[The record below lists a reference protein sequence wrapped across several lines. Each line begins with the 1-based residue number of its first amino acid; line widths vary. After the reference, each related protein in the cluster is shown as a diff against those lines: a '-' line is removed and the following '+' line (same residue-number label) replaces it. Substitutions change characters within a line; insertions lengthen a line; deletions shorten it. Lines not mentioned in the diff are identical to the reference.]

1 MLKVQSLKFIKLSVF
16 APLPA
21 GRQGLRAKYILVFFL
36 LSFTTFAQEIAPCDL
51 PDNKKAQKLYEEA
64 MVEKKPSVRRELLEQ
79 ALELEPEH
87 YQARYQ
93 FAYEN
98 IKLAEKN
105 PMGSYAFAA
114 KNLEQVIQECPNY
127 HPYPYY
133 YLGNIAMG
141 KKDYEQAVQYF
152 NKFLKLEYANVSD
165 YPKDYEKRME
175 EAEQLKIDAEFYANV
190 YKNPVPFEPVVVT
203 GISTKANEY
212 LGIISPD
219 NEMALYIRNYEK
231 LKKGDLTP
239 KLVEEFTV
247 SHSTANGFDGGA
259 AMPPPFNMTEN
270 VGGATISVNNK
281 KLYLTICKF
290 DIEGYKNCDIYTSD
304 FVNEE
309 WTEPVSV
316 GEGVNQKN
324 SFEGQPSVSADGKT
338 MYFVSIREDE
348 IGTIDN
354 MDLYKSEMQIDGK
367 WGKAKNLGRK
377 INTAGNEKS
386 PFIHSDSHTLYFSSD
401 GLKGIGGF
409 DIFYSRQDSTGNF
422 IAPVNIGYPINS
434 ENDDLGFFVSTDS
447 KTAFFYSNELKN
459 GAGGWDM
466 YSFQLYKEARPEMMR
481 IAKGELKDD
490 EGKPVTA
497 AKIELKNIKT
507 KEIQQVDVDTIS
519 GEYVA
524 VMNLSTDYIMTV
536 KSEGAAFTS
545 QFIAKEDTVKVSA
558 PKAVQKIDF
567 EVKKIETGSA
577 HRINNINFGTKSFAM
592 EENSK
597 LVLDEFILFLKE
609 NSTIKIAIHGHTD
622 DIGNDGDN
630 MTLSQNRAQAVYNYI
645 AQKGIDKNRLS
656 FKGFGETKFLV
667 QNTSEENRAKNRRTE
682 FVIVEK

>member
-1 MLKVQSLKFIKLSVF
+1 MKHLIFISCLLF
-16 APLPA
+16 PC
-21 GRQGLRAKYILVFFL
+21 ILF
-36 LSFTTFAQEIAPCDL
+36 SQEIAPCDL

-127 HPYPYY
+127 QPYPYY

-141 KKDYEQAVQYF
+141 KKDYEKAVQYF

-175 EAEQLKIDAEFYANV
+175 EAEQLKKDAEFYANV
-190 YKNPVPFEPVVVT
+190 YKNPVPFEPTVVT

-259 AMPPPFNMTEN
+259 AMPAPFNMTEN

-290 DIEGYKNCDIYTSD
+290 DMEGYKNCDIYTSD

-348 IGTIDN
+348 IGAIDN
-354 MDLYKSEMQIDGK
+354 MDLYKSDMQIDGK

-377 INTAGNEKS
+377 INTSGNEKS

-422 IAPVNIGYPINS
+422 IPPVNIGYPINS

-447 KTAFFYSNELKN
+447 KTAFFSSNELKN
-459 GAGGWDM
+459 GVGGWDM

-490 EGKPVTA
+490 GGKPVTA

-524 VMNLSTDYIMTV
+524 VMNMNTDYIMTV

-545 QFIAKEDTVKVSA
+545 QFIAKEDTAKSSA
-558 PKAVQKIDF
+558 LKAVQKIDF

-577 HRINNINFGTKSFAM
+577 HRINNINFETNSYQM
-592 EENSK
+592 DENSK

-609 NSTIKIAIHGHTD
+609 NAGIKIAIHGHTD

-630 MTLSQNRAQAVYNYI
+630 MRLSQNRAQAVYNYI
-645 AQKGIDKNRLS
+645 AQKGIDKGRLS
-656 FKGFGETKFLV
+656 YKGFGETKFLV

>member
-1 MLKVQSLKFIKLSVF
+1 MFNGVKYLFFIYS
-16 APLPA
+16 
-21 GRQGLRAKYILVFFL
+21 LVFPFL
-36 LSFTTFAQEIAPCDL
+36 LFSQEIAPCEL

-64 MVEKKPSVRRELLEQ
+64 MAEKKPSVRRELLEQ

-114 KNLEQVIQECPNY
+114 KHLEQVIQECPNY

-141 KKDYEQAVQYF
+141 KKDYEKAVQYF
-152 NKFLKLEYANVSD
+152 TKFMKLEYANVSD

-175 EAEQLKIDAEFYANV
+175 EAEQLKKDAEFYANV
-190 YKNPVPFEPVVVT
+190 YKNPVPFEPSVVT
-203 GISTKANEY
+203 GISTQANEY
-212 LGIISPD
+212 LGIISHD

-239 KLVEEFTV
+239 KQVEEFTV
-247 SHSTANGFDGGA
+247 SYATANGFDGGV

-290 DIEGYKNCDIYTSD
+290 DMEGYKNCDIYTSD
-304 FVNEE
+304 FVNGE

-348 IGTIDN
+348 IGAIDN
-354 MDLYKSEMQIDGK
+354 MDLYKSELQPDGK
-367 WGKAKNLGRK
+367 WGKATNLGRK
-377 INTAGNEKS
+377 INTSGNEKS

-401 GLKGIGGF
+401 GQKGLGGF
-409 DIFYSRQDSTGNF
+409 DIFYCRQDSSGNF
-422 IAPVNIGYPINS
+422 TSPVNIGYPINS
-434 ENDDLGFFVSTDS
+434 ENDDVGFFVSADS
-447 KTAFFYSNELKN
+447 KTAFFSSNELKT
-459 GAGGWDM
+459 GVGGWDM
-466 YSFQLYKEARPEMMR
+466 YSFHLYKEARPEMMR

-490 EGKPVTA
+490 GGNPVTT

-507 KEIQQVDVDTIS
+507 KEIQQIDVDSLT
-519 GEYVA
+519 GEYVS
-524 VMNLSTDYIMTV
+524 VMNMNTDYIMTV

-545 QFIAKEDTVKVSA
+545 QFIAKEDTASPITKT
-558 PKAVQKIDF
+558 VQKIDF

-577 HRINNINFGTKSFAM
+577 HRINNINFETNSYQM
-592 EENSK
+592 DENSK
-597 LVLDEFILFLKE
+597 LVLDEFILFLKD
-609 NSTIKIAIHGHTD
+609 NPAIKISIHGHTD
-622 DIGNDGDN
+622 DIGNDADN

-645 AQKGIDKNRLS
+645 AQKGIDKSRLNY
-656 FKGFGETKFLV
+656 KGFGETKFLV
-667 QNTSEENRAKNRRTE
+667 QNSTEENRAKNRRTE

>member
-1 MLKVQSLKFIKLSVF
+1 MFNVQSLKFVKLCAF
-16 APLPA
+16 APL
-21 GRQGLRAKYILVFFL
+21 RATSFLIFFL
-36 LSFTTFAQEIAPCDL
+36 LLSVVVSFAQEITPCDL

-64 MVEKKPSVRRELLEQ
+64 LVEKKPSVRRELLEQ
-79 ALELEPEH
+79 ALELEPGH
-87 YQARYQ
+87 YQARYL

-114 KNLEQVIQECPNY
+114 KHLEQVIQECPNY

-141 KKDYEQAVQYF
+141 KKDYEKAVQYF

-175 EAEQLKIDAEFYANV
+175 EAEQLKKDAEFYANV

-212 LGIISPD
+212 LGIISHD

-239 KLVEEFTV
+239 KQVEEFTV
-247 SHSTANGFDGGA
+247 SHATPTGFDNGA

-290 DIEGYKNCDIYTSD
+290 DMEGYKNCDIYTSD
-304 FVNEE
+304 FVNDE

-377 INTAGNEKS
+377 INTTGNEKS

-401 GLKGIGGF
+401 GQKGLGGF
-409 DIFYSRQDSTGNF
+409 DIFYCRQDSSGNF
-422 IAPVNIGYPINS
+422 TSPVNIGYPINS
-434 ENDDLGFFVSTDS
+434 EHDDVGFFVSADS
-447 KTAFFYSNELKN
+447 KTAFFSSNELKN
-459 GAGGWDM
+459 GVGGWDM

-490 EGKPVTA
+490 GGKPITTG
-497 AKIELKNIKT
+497 KIELKNIKT

-524 VMNLSTDYIMTV
+524 VMNVNTDYIMTV

-545 QFIAKEDTVKVSA
+545 QFIAKEDTAKFST
-558 PKAVQKIDF
+558 PKTVQKIDF
-567 EVKKIETGSA
+567 EVKQIETGSA
-577 HRINNINFGTKSFAM
+577 HRINNINFETNSYQM
-592 EENSK
+592 DENSK

-609 NSTIKIAIHGHTD
+609 NDTIKIAIHGHTD

-645 AQKGIDKNRLS
+645 AQKGIDKSRLS

>member
-1 MLKVQSLKFIKLSVF
+1 MLNKVKHLIFISCLLF
-16 APLPA
+16 PC
-21 GRQGLRAKYILVFFL
+21 ILF
-36 LSFTTFAQEIAPCDL
+36 SQEIAPCDL

-133 YLGNIAMG
+133 YLGNISMG
-141 KKDYEQAVQYF
+141 KKDYEKAVKYF

-175 EAEQLKIDAEFYANV
+175 EAEQLKKDAEFYANV

-290 DIEGYKNCDIYTSD
+290 DMEGYKNCDIYTSD
-304 FVNEE
+304 FVNDE

-377 INTAGNEKS
+377 INTSGNEKS

-434 ENDDLGFFVSTDS
+434 ENDDVGFFVSTDS
-447 KTAFFYSNELKN
+447 KTAFFSSNELKT
-459 GAGGWDM
+459 GVGGWDM

-490 EGKPVTA
+490 EGRPVTA

-524 VMNLSTDYIMTV
+524 LMNLSTDYIMTV

-545 QFIAKEDTVKVSA
+545 QFIAKEDTTVAK
-558 PKAVQKIDF
+558 PKSVQKIDF

-577 HRINNINFGTKSFAM
+577 HRINNINFGTNSFAM

-609 NSTIKIAIHGHTD
+609 NPTIKIAIHGHTD

-645 AQKGIDKNRLS
+645 AQKGIDKGRLS
-656 FKGFGETKFLV
+656 YKGFGETKFLV

>member
-1 MLKVQSLKFIKLSVF
+1 MLNKVKHLIFISC
-16 APLPA
+16 
-21 GRQGLRAKYILVFFL
+21 L
-36 LSFTTFAQEIAPCDL
+36 LFPCISFSQEIAPCDL
-51 PDNKKAQKLYEEA
+51 PDNKKAQKLFEEA
-64 MVEKKPSVRRELLEQ
+64 MAEKKPSVRRELLEQ

-141 KKDYEQAVQYF
+141 KKDYEKAVQYF

-175 EAEQLKIDAEFYANV
+175 EAEQLKKDAEFYANV

-219 NEMALYIRNYEK
+219 NEMAFYIRNYEK

-290 DIEGYKNCDIYTSD
+290 DMEGYKNCDIYTSD
-304 FVNEE
+304 FVNDE

-377 INTAGNEKS
+377 INTSGNEKS

-447 KTAFFYSNELKN
+447 KTAFFSSNELKT
-459 GAGGWDM
+459 GVGGWDM

-524 VMNLSTDYIMTV
+524 VMNLNTDYIMTV

-545 QFIAKEDTVKVSA
+545 QFIAKEDTAVAK
-558 PKAVQKIDF
+558 PKSVQKIDF

-577 HRINNINFGTKSFAM
+577 HRINNINFGTNSFAM

-609 NSTIKIAIHGHTD
+609 NPTIKIAIHGHTD

-645 AQKGIDKNRLS
+645 AQKGIDKSRLS
-656 FKGFGETKFLV
+656 YKGFGETKFLV

>member
-1 MLKVQSLKFIKLSVF
+1 MLKVKSLKFLHRCIF
-16 APLPA
+16 AS
-21 GRQGLRAKYILVFFL
+21 LRATLFF
-36 LSFTTFAQEIAPCDL
+36 SYFFFPFTIYAQEITPCEL
-51 PDNKKAQKLYEEA
+51 PDNKKAQKLFEEA
-64 MVEKKPSVRRELLEQ
+64 MAEKKPSVRRELLEKV
-79 ALELEPEH
+79 LEAEPEH

-114 KNLEQVIQECPNY
+114 KNLEQVIKECPNY

-141 KKDYEQAVQYF
+141 KKDFDKAVEHF

-175 EAEQLKIDAEFYANV
+175 ETERLKKDAEFFRNI
-190 YKNPVPFEPVVVT
+190 YKNAVPFEPTVVT
-203 GISTKANEY
+203 GISTKSNEY
-212 LGIISPD
+212 LGIISAD

-247 SHSTANGFDGGA
+247 SRATPNGFDNGT

-290 DIEGYKNCDIYTSD
+290 DMEGYKNCDIYTSD
-304 FVNEE
+304 FINGE

-316 GEGVNQKN
+316 GDGVNKKN

-348 IGTIDN
+348 IGDIDN
-354 MDLYKSEMQIDGK
+354 MDLYKSELQPNGK
-367 WGKAKNLGRK
+367 WGTAKNLGIK
-377 INTAGNEKS
+377 INTKGNEKS

-401 GLKGIGGF
+401 GQKGLGGF
-409 DIFYSRQDSTGNF
+409 DIFYCRQDSAGNF
-422 IAPVNIGYPINS
+422 TTPVNIGYPINS
-434 ENDDLGFFVSTDS
+434 ENDDVGFFVSTDS
-447 KTAFFYSNELKN
+447 KTAYFSSNELKT
-459 GAGGWDM
+459 GIGGWDM

-490 EGKPVTA
+490 GGNPVTD

-524 VMNLSTDYIMTV
+524 VMNMHTDYIMTV

-545 QFIAKEDTVKVSA
+545 QFIAKEDTATATA
-558 PKAVQKIDF
+558 PKTVQRVDF

-577 HRINNINFGTKSFAM
+577 HRINNINFETNSFQM
-592 EENSK
+592 DENSK
-597 LVLDEFILFLKE
+597 LVLDEFIIFLKE
-609 NSTIKIAIHGHTD
+609 NASIKIAIHGHTD
-622 DIGNDGDN
+622 DIGNDADN

-645 AQKGIDKNRLS
+645 VQNGIDKSRLS
-656 FKGFGETKFLV
+656 YKGFGETKFLAP
-667 QNTSEENRAKNRRTE
+667 NSTEENRAKNRRTE
-682 FVIVEK
+682 FVIVAK

>member
-1 MLKVQSLKFIKLSVF
+1 MFKVQRLKLLHLCAF
-16 APLPA
+16 APL
-21 GRQGLRAKYILVFFL
+21 RATFLFILIFICVA
-36 LSFTTFAQEIAPCDL
+36 SNAQEITPCDL

-64 MVEKKPSVRRELLEQ
+64 MAEKKPSVRRELLEQ

-114 KNLEQVIQECPNY
+114 KHLEQVIQECPNY

-141 KKDYEQAVQYF
+141 KKDYDKAVQYF
-152 NKFLKLEYANVSD
+152 TKFLKLEYANVSD

-175 EAEQLKIDAEFYANV
+175 EAEQQKKDAEFFANV

-212 LGIISPD
+212 LGVISHD
-219 NEMALYIRNYEK
+219 NEIALYIRNYEK

-239 KLVEEFTV
+239 KQVEEFTV
-247 SHSTANGFDGGA
+247 SHATASGFDNGV
-259 AMPPPFNMTEN
+259 AMPPPFNMADN

-290 DIEGYKNCDIYTSD
+290 DMEGYKNCDIYTSD
-304 FVNEE
+304 FVNDE

-354 MDLYKSEMQIDGK
+354 MDLYKSEMQVDGK

-401 GLKGIGGF
+401 GQKGLGGF
-409 DIFYSRQDSTGNF
+409 DIFYCRQDSSGNF
-422 IAPVNIGYPINS
+422 TSPVNIGYPINS
-434 ENDDLGFFVSTDS
+434 ENDDVGFFVSADS
-447 KTAFFYSNELKN
+447 KTAFFSSNELKT
-459 GAGGWDM
+459 GVGGWDM

-490 EGKPVTA
+490 GGRPVTD

-507 KEIQQVDVDTIS
+507 KEIQQIDVDSIT
-519 GEYVA
+519 GEYVS
-524 VMNLSTDYIMTV
+524 VMNMNTDYIMTV
-536 KSEGAAFTS
+536 KSEDAAFTS
-545 QFIAKEDTVKVSA
+545 QFIAKEDTAKASA
-558 PKAVQKIDF
+558 LKIVQKIDF

-577 HRINNINFGTKSFAM
+577 HRINNINFETNSYQM
-592 EENSK
+592 DENSK
-597 LVLDEFILFLKE
+597 LVLDEFILFLKD

-645 AQKGIDKNRLS
+645 AQKGIDKSRLS
-656 FKGFGETKFLV
+656 YKGFGETKFLV
-667 QNTSEENRAKNRRTE
+667 QNTSEDNRAKNRRTE

>member
-1 MLKVQSLKFIKLSVF
+1 MLNKVKHLIFISC
-16 APLPA
+16 
-21 GRQGLRAKYILVFFL
+21 L
-36 LSFTTFAQEIAPCDL
+36 LFPCISFSQEIAPCDL
-51 PDNKKAQKLYEEA
+51 PDNKKAQKLFEEA
-64 MVEKKPSVRRELLEQ
+64 MAEKKPSVRRELLEQ

-141 KKDYEQAVQYF
+141 KKDYEKAVQYF

-175 EAEQLKIDAEFYANV
+175 EAEQLKKDAEFYANV

-247 SHSTANGFDGGA
+247 SHSTANGFDGGG

-290 DIEGYKNCDIYTSD
+290 DMEGYKNCDIYTSD
-304 FVNEE
+304 FVNDE

-338 MYFVSIREDE
+338 MYFVSIRADE

-377 INTAGNEKS
+377 INTSGNEKS

-447 KTAFFYSNELKN
+447 KTAFFSSNELKT
-459 GAGGWDM
+459 GVGGWDM

-524 VMNLSTDYIMTV
+524 VMNLNTDYIMTV

-545 QFIAKEDTVKVSA
+545 QFIAKEDTAVAK
-558 PKAVQKIDF
+558 PKSVQKIDF

-577 HRINNINFGTKSFAM
+577 HRINNINFGTNSFAM

-609 NSTIKIAIHGHTD
+609 NPTIKIAIHGHTD

-645 AQKGIDKNRLS
+645 AQKGIDKSRLS
-656 FKGFGETKFLV
+656 YKGFGETKFLV

>member
-1 MLKVQSLKFIKLSVF
+1 MFKVQRLKFSLLCAF
-16 APLPA
+16 APL
-21 GRQGLRAKYILVFFL
+21 RAILFFFL
-36 LSFTTFAQEIAPCDL
+36 LLTCLYSSAQEITPCDL
-51 PDNKKAQKLYEEA
+51 PENKKAQNIFEEA
-64 MVEKKPSVRRELLEQ
+64 MAEKKPSVRRQLLEQ
-79 ALELEPEH
+79 VIEMEPEH

-98 IKLAEKN
+98 IKLAERD
-105 PMGSYAFAA
+105 PMGSYGFAA
-114 KNLEQVIQECPNY
+114 KHLEQVIKDCPNY

-133 YLGNIAMG
+133 YLGSLAMG
-141 KKDYEQAVQYF
+141 KKNYEKAVEYF

-165 YPKDYEKRME
+165 YPKDYEKRIE
-175 EAEQLKIDAEFYANV
+175 EVEQLKKDAEFYANV
-190 YKNPVPFEPVVVT
+190 YKNPVPFEPKVVL
-203 GISTKANEY
+203 GISTNANEY

-231 LKKGDLTP
+231 LKRGDLTP
-239 KLVEEFTV
+239 KLVEEFTISRAV
-247 SHSTANGFDGGA
+247 GNGFDNGEP
-259 AMPPPFNMTEN
+259 MPPPFNLTEN

-281 KLYLTICKF
+281 KLYLTICKI
-290 DIEGYKNCDIYTSD
+290 DMAGYKNCDIYTSD
-304 FVNEE
+304 FVNGE

-324 SFEGQPSVSADGKT
+324 SFEGQPSVSADGNNL
-338 MYFVSIREDE
+338 YFVSIREDE

-354 MDLYKSEMQIDGK
+354 MDLYKSEKQTDGK
-367 WGKAKNLGRK
+367 WGKAKNLGTK
-377 INTAGNEKS
+377 INTSGNEKS

-401 GLKGIGGF
+401 GLKGVGGF
-409 DIFYSRQDSTGNF
+409 DIFYARQDSSSGFTT
-422 IAPVNIGYPINS
+422 PVNIGYPINS
-434 ENDDLGFFVSTDS
+434 ENDDVGFFASTDG
-447 KTAFFYSNELKN
+447 KTAFFSSNELKT
-459 GAGGWDM
+459 GIGGWDM

-481 IAKGELKDD
+481 LAKGELKDD
-490 EGKPVTA
+490 GGRPVTD
-497 AKIELKNIKT
+497 AKIELKNIQT

-524 VMNLSTDYIMTV
+524 VMNKNTDYIMTV

-545 QFIAKEDTVKVSA
+545 QFIAKEDTAVVST
-558 PKAVQKIDF
+558 PKIVEKINF

-577 HRINNINFGTKSFAM
+577 HRINNINFETNSYQM
-592 EENSK
+592 DENSK

-622 DIGNDGDN
+622 DIGNDADN

-645 AQKGIDKNRLS
+645 AQKGIDKSRLS
-656 FKGFGETKFLV
+656 YKGFGETKFLV